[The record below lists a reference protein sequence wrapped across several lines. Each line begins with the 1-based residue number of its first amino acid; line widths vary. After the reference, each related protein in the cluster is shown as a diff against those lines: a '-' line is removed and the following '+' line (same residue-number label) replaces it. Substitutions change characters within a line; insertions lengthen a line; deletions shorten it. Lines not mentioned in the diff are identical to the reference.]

1 MKENTLKKV
10 PDFIK
15 LTDAIAKIS
24 KDFGL
29 DEKDLIAMLGLI
41 GCATQEQKDRAFAT
55 LLQLL
60 QQN

>member
-1 MKENTLKKV
+1 MMENTLKKA

-24 KDFGL
+24 KDYEI
-29 DEKDLIAMLGLI
+29 DEKDLIATLGLI
-41 GCATQEQKDRAFAT
+41 GCATQEQKDKAFAT
-55 LLQLL
+55 LLQFL